1 MSAPSPSPDLQ
12 VALARAA
19 AFGLSPQVRF
29 AAQSGEEAIV
39 FLLDQVK
46 TCQLPRRM
54 TVMDGHARVLEA
66 DAAGGRLL
74 RLVSV
79 GDAAQARTF
88 ADVIGR
94 PLNARSD
101 TDADQ
106 VAACLRALLPE
117 ATTLIVTTTR
127 PESPEGHTGSGLAP
141 AQLLLAMGFA
151 PASPDPAAKL
161 DDLMTAAEDVLIAL
175 YTGRGETR
183 HFRPDAALPDTLT
196 ACLDRLLAE
205 SAGLIGLLAP
215 GEILF
220 LTGFADLPQGIA
232 LLHAPDGPAALI
244 FEADAGPDLAAFWA
258 EVPLAP

>member
-1 MSAPSPSPDLQ
+1 MNPPPPSPDLQ
-12 VALARAA
+12 TALARAA

-29 AAQSGEEAIV
+29 AAQTGEEAIV

-54 TVMDGHARVLEA
+54 TVTDGQVEVLQA

-74 RLVSV
+74 RLVSA
-79 GDAAQARTF
+79 GAAAPARAF
-88 ADVIGR
+88 ADVLGR
-94 PLNARSD
+94 SLNARSE

-106 VAACLRALLPE
+106 VAACLCALLPGA
-117 ATTLIVTTTR
+117 ATLAVTTTR
-127 PESPEGHTGSGLAP
+127 PESAADHTGSGLAP
-141 AQLLLAMGFA
+141 AQVLRALGFV

-161 DDLMTAAEDVLIAL
+161 DDLICAAEDVLIAL

-183 HFRPDAALPDTLT
+183 LLRGDARLPDNLT

-205 SAGLIGLLAP
+205 PAGLTGLVAP
-215 GEILF
+215 GDILF

-232 LLHAPDGPAALI
+232 LLHGGTGPAALI
-244 FEADAGPDLAAFWA
+244 FDAEAGAELAAFWA
-258 EVPLAP
+258 EVPLAL